1 MTKPTCYIMSG
12 IPGCGK
18 STWARKF
25 TAEHDNVVQVSRD
38 EIRFSFLA
46 DGEDYFAHEDEVVA
60 TFYAE
65 INEALAA
72 GHDVIADATHI
83 SDKAL
88 CATLNAIKI
97 DCKKTLISLDTSLDT
112 CILRNLSRE
121 GRECVPTQVIVNML
135 KSKERLDKHLFSGL
149 YRNKFNLHV
158 LYIRKDCQIDL

>member
-18 STWARKF
+18 STWSRKF

-38 EIRFSFLA
+38 EIRFSLLA
-46 DGEDYFAHEDEVVA
+46 DGEDYFAHEDEVIA

-83 SDKAL
+83 SERAL
-88 CATLNAIKI
+88 RETMRRIDI
-97 DCKKTLISLDTSLDT
+97 DCDKVLVSFDTPLDT
-112 CILRNLSRE
+112 CIARNAHRD
-121 GRECVPTQVIVNML
+121 GRARVPEHAIRRMWF
-135 KSKERLDKHLFSGL
+135 SKNKLDRAI
-149 YRNKFNLHV
+149 RNNKISIRVLHAG
-158 LYIRKDCQIDL
+158 KDC

>member
-18 STWARKF
+18 STWSRKF

-38 EIRFSFLA
+38 EIRFSLLA
-46 DGEDYFAHEDEVVA
+46 DGEDYFAHEDEVIA

-83 SDKAL
+83 SEKAL
-88 CATLNAIKI
+88 KQTLNATKV
-97 DCKKTLISLDTSLDT
+97 DCEKTLVSFCVPLKVCLS
-112 CILRNLSRE
+112 RNAKRE
-121 GRECVPTQVIVNML
+121 GRECVPDHVIKGMARS
-135 KSKERLDKHLFSGL
+135 KSKLDTGL
-149 YRNKFNLHV
+149 KQGKFPVHV
-158 LYIRKDCQIDL
+158 ITIGKDY

>member
-18 STWARKF
+18 STWSRKF

-38 EIRFSFLA
+38 EIRFSLLA
-46 DGEDYFAHEDEVVA
+46 DDEDYFAHEDEVIA

-83 SDKAL
+83 SEKAL
-88 CATLNAIKI
+88 KQTLNAIKV
-97 DCKKTLISLDTSLDT
+97 DCEKVLVSF
-112 CILRNLSRE
+112 CIPLKVCLSRNAKRE
-121 GRECVPTQVIVNML
+121 GRKCVPDHVIKGMARS
-135 KSKERLDKHLFSGL
+135 KSKLDNWIETG
-149 YRNKFNLHV
+149 KFPVHV
-158 LYIRKDCQIDL
+158 ITIGKDY

>member
-18 STWARKF
+18 STWSRKF

-38 EIRFSFLA
+38 EIRFSLLA

-83 SDKAL
+83 SERAL
-88 CATLNAIKI
+88 RNTMRRIDI
-97 DCKKTLISLDTSLDT
+97 DCDNVLISFDTPLDT
-112 CILRNLSRE
+112 CIDRNAHRD
-121 GRECVPTQVIVNML
+121 GRARVP
-135 KSKERLDKHLFSGL
+135 E
-149 YRNKFNLHV
+149 HV
-158 LYIRKDCQIDL
+158 IRKMWFSKNKLNRAIQNNKIVIRVLHAGKDC

>member
-18 STWARKF
+18 STWSRKF

-38 EIRFSFLA
+38 EIRFSLLA
-46 DGEDYFAHEDEVVA
+46 DGEDYFAHEDEVIA

-83 SDKAL
+83 SERAL
-88 CATLNAIKI
+88 RNTMRRIDI
-97 DCKKTLISLDTSLDT
+97 DCDNVLISFDTPLDT
-112 CILRNLSRE
+112 CIDRNAHRD
-121 GRECVPTQVIVNML
+121 GRARVP
-135 KSKERLDKHLFSGL
+135 E
-149 YRNKFNLHV
+149 HV
-158 LYIRKDCQIDL
+158 IRKMWFSKNKLNRAIQNNKIVIRVLHAGKDC